1 MDRSQALLFI
11 ALLTVL
17 CSASPSSAQT
27 GRWETGGASDSSGS
41 ARTYKLWIPSGYNS
55 SRPVPLVLML
65 HGCTQTPDD
74 FAAGTQMNALADKH
88 NFLVV
93 YPAQPSEANPVKC
106 WNWFM
111 PEHQQRGAGEPALL
125 AAVVNRVRATYKVD
139 DRRIYVVGI
148 SAGGAMAVIMGVAYP
163 DIFSAVGVSAA
174 LQYKA
179 ASNLAEAL
187 AAQAAGSRHDPN
199 AQGTLAYRA
208 MHDIKPAPR
217 KRRIPLIVFQG
228 SLDVAVAPANA
239 AQIIT
244 QWAQM
249 NDYLDDDADNNTV
262 DDKAES
268 TTHGAVPSGHSYE
281 KSVYKDKSG
290 RVLLEKWMVEGM
302 RHAWPG
308 GSSAGTYTDTKGPN
322 ASVEM
327 WRFFTETR

>member
-1 MDRSQALLFI
+1 MYRRPAILFI

-17 CSASPSSAQT
+17 CAASPLSAQA
-27 GRWETGGASDSSGS
+27 GRWETGSASDSSGS
-41 ARTYKLWIPSGYNS
+41 SRAYKLWVPSGYNNS
-55 SRPVPLVLML
+55 KPVPLVLML
-65 HGCTQTPDD
+65 HGCTQTPAD

-88 NFLVV
+88 NFMVV
-93 YPAQPSEANPVKC
+93 YPAQPAEANPVKC
-106 WNWFM
+106 WNWFQ

-125 AAVVNRVRATYKVD
+125 AAVVSRVRATYKVD

-179 ASNLAEAL
+179 ASNVGEAL
-187 AAQAAGSRHDPN
+187 AAQSAGSRQDPN

-268 TTHGAVPSGHSYE
+268 TTPGAVPNGHSYE
-281 KSVYKDKSG
+281 RSVYKDKSG

-308 GSSAGTYTDTKGPN
+308 GSSAGTYTDPKGPN
-322 ASVEM
+322 ASAEM